1 MVTDVEHTLAGPHAC
16 MPEADV
22 MYMLH
27 SCCIINAGNVPCL
40 LLHNDS
46 SQLHL
51 VLTPWSLGVVDNLQA
66 ATVACCQSC
75 LAC

>member
-1 MVTDVEHTLAGPHAC
+1 
-16 MPEADV
+16 
-22 MYMLH
+22 
-27 SCCIINAGNVPCL
+27 VPCL